1 MKMRVSIGVL
11 GCALFV
17 AAPAF
22 AQDPVETPAAE
33 APAATAGPGE
43 SEHPAPA
50 AEPVAATEPT
60 AEMTAGTEVGPPT
73 EPVVESE
80 EQHGF
85 ELGVR
90 IAYGIP
96 MGGATKAQSSLDE
109 DVDLSDVVA
118 GLLPIQLDLGYRINN
133 HLFVGGYGSYAFGF
147 KPDLCDETGAPE
159 CDSPSQ
165 VRVGGQVLFNI
176 LPVTH
181 AMSPWI
187 GAGIGY
193 EWLNGPVFDG
203 QLHGMEFFN
212 VQAGVDFRLAD
223 HMRLGPYAQFSLGQY
238 STTSATVLG
247 EDVSNDLDDKATHEW
262 LDFGLKA
269 TFGAFGGD

>member
-1 MKMRVSIGVL
+1 MKMRVSIGAL

-17 AAPAF
+17 AVPAVAQEPAEAPA
-22 AQDPVETPAAE
+22 ADV
-33 APAATAGPGE
+33 PAATAGPAAADE
-43 SEHPAPA
+43 APVA
-50 AEPVAATEPT
+50 AEPAPPP
-60 AEMTAGTEVGPPT
+60 AEMTPETQVEPPT
-73 EPVVESE
+73 EPVVERE

-85 ELGVR
+85 ELGAR

-96 MGGATKAQSSLDE
+96 MGGATKAQNSLDE

-133 HLFVGGYGSYAFGF
+133 HLFVGAYGSYAFGF
-147 KPDLCDETGAPE
+147 KPDLCDDSAAE

-165 VRVGGQVLFNI
+165 VRVGGEVLFNI

-193 EWLNGPVFDG
+193 EWLNGPVLDG

-212 VQAGVDFRLAD
+212 VQAGVDFQLAD

-238 STTSATVLG
+238 SNSTATVLG
-247 EDVSNDLDDKATHEW
+247 EDVSTDLDDKATHEW
-262 LDFGLKA
+262 LDFGIKA

>member
-1 MKMRVSIGVL
+1 MKMRVSIGAL

-17 AAPAF
+17 AVPAF
-22 AQDPVETPAAE
+22 AQEPAETPAADV
-33 APAATAGPGE
+33 PAATAGPAAADETPVAGE
-43 SEHPAPA
+43 PVAPAPA
-50 AEPVAATEPT
+50 TET
-60 AEMTAGTEVGPPT
+60 EMTAGTEVAPPT
-73 EPVVESE
+73 EPVVEKE

-96 MGGATKAQSSLDE
+96 LGGATKAQNSLDE

-147 KPDLCDETGAPE
+147 KPDLCDDSPVE

-165 VRVGGQVLFNI
+165 VRVGGEVLFNV

-193 EWLNGPVFDG
+193 EWLNGPVSDG

-238 STTSATVLG
+238 SKASATVLG

-262 LDFGLKA
+262 LNFGIKA